1 MTQLPI
7 GILKTIVWNFS
18 IRSLHQSLT
27 DCLIFTINLT
37 SSRLLMIGFCS
48 QNVFPKRYLNQHTF
62 QTNIE
67 DLYKQNT
74 FSYAFKS
81 WIWIILKMQY
91 HNQNKAKNLNFL
103 WELTLSMITNEK
115 TIVKATNFIP
125 IYPVWCEFIWII

>member
-1 MTQLPI
+1 
-7 GILKTIVWNFS
+7 
-18 IRSLHQSLT
+18 
-27 DCLIFTINLT
+27 
-37 SSRLLMIGFCS
+37 MIGFCS

-103 WELTLSMITNEK
+103 
-115 TIVKATNFIP
+115 
-125 IYPVWCEFIWII
+125 